1 MPFSTAFLSLSLSLS
16 LSFSPFLYASLFFF
30 DSWFRGVDLVVVVL
44 KGKADLSAFKV
55 DDVDKAGGARGG
67 VGGLEH

>member
-1 MPFSTAFLSLSLSLS
+1 MLFRSLSLPFSMPLCFSLT
-16 LSFSPFLYASLFFF
+16 L
-30 DSWFRGVDLVVVVL
+30 DSVVLMVVVVL

>member
-1 MPFSTAFLSLSLSLS
+1 MPLCFSLTL
-16 LSFSPFLYASLFFF
+16 
-30 DSWFRGVDLVVVVL
+30 DSVVLMVVVVL